1 MMMLLLHT
9 AQCWECRGRLS
20 HSTKDLVSFIKKK
33 GGGDTSFLCVYG
45 RTFICAGTCRA
56 KTECSGA
63 GVKSSHELGAKLVLK
78 SKHSLTAHLSSP
90 EGLFLFFNFLKLSSV
105 NNWVCDLGH
114 TVAFVNFIFP
124 TWQFLGSLKLK
135 SCDADVFSS
144 LAATHLIC
152 IHTWIHL
159 CPVKNVSAMRL
170 SSTNQML

>member
-9 AQCWECRGRLS
+9 AQCWEGTGRLS

-33 GGGDTSFLCVYG
+33 KGGTLPFLCVYG

-56 KTECSGA
+56 KAEFSGA

-105 NNWVCDLGH
+105 NN
-114 TVAFVNFIFP
+114 
-124 TWQFLGSLKLK
+124 
-135 SCDADVFSS
+135 
-144 LAATHLIC
+144 
-152 IHTWIHL
+152 
-159 CPVKNVSAMRL
+159 
-170 SSTNQML
+170 